1 MPMRV
6 AKNTFM
12 YEPVSDDV
20 LVRRAVFAGQFVPEH
35 YIAGDDTEDGA
46 VEVDGAGAPMV
57 GFGAAAANYK
67 HNVGVPIA
75 AQVQGSQARHDPVD
89 LRLQHGDRR
98 AAERRLSRREH
109 GVRHR
114 VRLGRNRA
122 RRYV

>member
-20 LVRRAVFAGQFVPEH
+20 LVRRAVFAGQLVPEH

-75 AQVQGSQARHDPVD
+75 EQEARLPKSKGRKPDTTPSTSGSNMGTGEPQNGA
-89 LRLQHGDRR
+89 
-98 AAERRLSRREH
+98 
-109 GVRHR
+109 
-114 VRLGRNRA
+114 
-122 RRYV
+122 